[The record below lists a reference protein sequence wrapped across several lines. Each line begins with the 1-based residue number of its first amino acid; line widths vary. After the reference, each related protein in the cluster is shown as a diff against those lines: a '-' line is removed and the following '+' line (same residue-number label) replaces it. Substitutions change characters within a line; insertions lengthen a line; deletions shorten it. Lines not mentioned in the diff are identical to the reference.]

1 MIVQGSSDLVDQVLS
16 QNLCV
21 DCGACVG
28 LCSYFVSYKGKIA
41 RLFPC
46 TLPQGRCH
54 AHCPKTAVDLDE
66 LSKTMTGHAYDGSAL
81 GHVRMVQKSRAGHR
95 LQGTKGFQNG
105 GTVSALLICAMDAG
119 MIEAAALTSRKGLTP
134 EAVLA
139 RTPEEVL
146 ACAGSKYMASPTL
159 ASVND
164 YMRQGGRHLAVVGTP
179 CQMTALARMR
189 TNPLEREDGYDPV
202 ALSLGL
208 FCTWALDTRRLIDLL
223 ANRLDVRE
231 LMAMDVPPPPAK
243 DMVFTTKNSTV
254 SVPLEDIRA
263 IIPDGC
269 RICPDMTAEFTDLSV
284 GALEGEPGWN
294 TLIIRTE
301 TGEALVERAV
311 QNGFLECKPMPE
323 ASLDQLRT
331 GALTKKKRAFETA
344 RKTHRLNS
352 DTPALIVD
360 ASLIEAL
367 IGTEAS

>member
-28 LCSYFVSYKGKIA
+28 LCPYFVSYKGKIA

-66 LSKTMTGHAYDGSAL
+66 LSRAVSGHPYDGSAL
-81 GHVRMVQKSRAGHR
+81 GHVRAIRKSRAGAR
-95 LQGTKGFQNG
+95 FKGNGSFQNG
-105 GTVSALLICAMDAG
+105 GSVSALLACAMDAG
-119 MIEAAALTSRKGLTP
+119 LIEAAALTSRKGLTP

-159 ASVND
+159 SSVND
-164 YMRQGGRHLAVVGTP
+164 YMRRGGRNLAVVGTP

-189 TNPLEREDGYDPV
+189 KNPLEREDGYDPV

-231 LMAMDVPPPPAK
+231 LIAMDVPPPPAK
-243 DMVFTTKNSTV
+243 DMMFTTKDRTV
-254 SVPLEDIRA
+254 TVPLDEIRS
-263 IIPDGC
+263 IIPAGC
-269 RICPDMTAEFTDLSV
+269 TICPDMTAEFTDLSL

-294 TLIIRTE
+294 TLIIRTK
-301 TGEALVERAV
+301 TGEDLVERAV
-311 QNGFLECKPMPE
+311 QNGYLECESMPE
-323 ASLDQLRT
+323 SPLDQLRT
-331 GALTKKKRAFETA
+331 GALSKKKRAFETA
-344 RKTHRLNS
+344 RTTHRLNS
-352 DTPALIVD
+352 ETPALIVD